1 MFDWILNM
9 PLLPVK
15 NKEIILYEKLKT
27 LWSLFM
33 DGIQLSQGYRA
44 TLKRQFYF
52 YHSFLRSSPG
62 THLTD
67 PGRMRG

>member
-52 YHSFLRSSPG
+52 LPLIPEEFLV
-62 THLTD
+62 LI
-67 PGRMRG
+67 